1 MSIVLPLP
9 VIPLSPT
16 FVPSTLVIDALPLID
31 TSPLLFTE
39 SSVFELTVSAVVD
52 EASPLTFIR
61 INSSVR
67 AMESSVLHLLEGGGD
82 EGVALTLSLPLNKP
96 LFKLLLSDANE
107 DDFAN
112 SGVANAGIE
121 SLVDSLQLF
130 FGRA

>member
-1 MSIVLPLP
+1 
-9 VIPLSPT
+9 
-16 FVPSTLVIDALPLID
+16 
-31 TSPLLFTE
+31 
-39 SSVFELTVSAVVD
+39 
-52 EASPLTFIR
+52 
-61 INSSVR
+61 
-67 AMESSVLHLLEGGGD
+67 MESSVLHLLEGGGD